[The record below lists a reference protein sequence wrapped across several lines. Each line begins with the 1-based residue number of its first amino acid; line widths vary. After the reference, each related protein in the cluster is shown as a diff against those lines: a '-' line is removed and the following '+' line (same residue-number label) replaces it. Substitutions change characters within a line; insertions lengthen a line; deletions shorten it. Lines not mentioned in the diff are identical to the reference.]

1 MARASSWCASNRDLP
16 VVMVS
21 ARKDR
26 DSVIADAQQRVSASI
41 SKPLSANTVQ
51 QRLQP
56 PAVGGV

>member
-1 MARASSWCASNRDLP
+1 
-16 VVMVS
+16 MVS